1 MRSAHLQCALAHR
14 LCASAQVAVKARA
27 HYSSR
32 MIKHPNDMP
41 AAFAAAF
48 NSGKVDALLALYRH
62 DAVFLPDGQ
71 AELTGPA
78 IAEALKGFL
87 ALKGPI
93 DMKLVRVVAGPD
105 TAVVIADW
113 SLKTPD
119 GGTLTGRTNDI
130 VAKSTDGSWTY
141 VVDAPFGIKA

>member
-1 MRSAHLQCALAHR
+1 MTNTPTD
-14 LCASAQVAVKARA
+14 
-27 HYSSR
+27 
-32 MIKHPNDMP
+32 IP

-48 NSGKVDALLALYRH
+48 NSGSVDALLALYRD
-62 DAVFLPDGQ
+62 DAVFIPDGTTQ
-71 AELTGPA
+71 LTGA
-78 IAEALKGFL
+78 GIREALNGFL

-93 DMKLVRVVAGPD
+93 DMKLVRVVEGPD

-119 GGTLTGRTNDI
+119 GNTLTGRTND
-130 VAKSTDGSWTY
+130 VVSRGTDGAWRY